1 MSSDH
6 LQLLFGKDRDRITM
20 PLVNGFCDESFQDV
34 KDLFTSNFVEGEDEN
49 AQLCVYVGNEL
60 VIDLWGCREKSNPDG
75 YGPDSL
81 QVEIDLTTY
90 FTIE

>member
-1 MSSDH
+1 
-6 LQLLFGKDRDRITM
+6 M
-20 PLVNGFCDESFQDV
+20 PLVNGFCDESFQEV

-49 AQLCVYVGNEL
+49 AQLCVYVGNER

-81 QVEIDLTTY
+81 QVEIDLTSY
-90 FTIE
+90 FPIE